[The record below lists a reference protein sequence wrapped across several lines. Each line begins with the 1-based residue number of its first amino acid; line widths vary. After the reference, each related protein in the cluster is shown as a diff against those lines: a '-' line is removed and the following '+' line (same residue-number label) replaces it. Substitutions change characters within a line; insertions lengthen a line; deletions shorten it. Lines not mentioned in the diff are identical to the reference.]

1 MSAMVGFGARGIEAG
16 SKFALQVSVARILGP
31 GGSGAVF
38 MALTVVTLAATF
50 GRIGLDR
57 SLTFRI
63 ATTLASSDGEGL
75 PVLIGTG
82 MAICLMLSGALS
94 LLVAMVA
101 GPLATM
107 VFHEPALIG
116 PLRVLGFGITPM
128 AMLAMVIGV
137 LNGVG
142 RAGLAQL
149 IGSAMWPLL
158 AAVLVL
164 LPGTATGMA
173 AMLLVALTTAAVS
186 GLMALR
192 RFVLLPT
199 LRLNRA
205 AWHALTEIGWPLCV
219 VDTIQ
224 VTLISLPTI
233 ILGVFASL
241 QDVGVFALCNRLS
254 LIMTIVLMV
263 MAGLGS
269 SHMAAAHARRDV
281 AALQRVMR
289 HLIGIAMLCAAPAL
303 LLLAMVPQR
312 VLLLFG
318 PGFADGAPI
327 LRVLL
332 VGQAVGIVFTCA
344 PNVLEMTGNGWRL
357 RRLNIA
363 ILAVNVA
370 ACFLLIPGS
379 GPTSGAMGAALAT
392 SLTLV
397 TYNVAC
403 GLMAWRYL
411 GINASALSLL
421 GMLPGRRRSQVAP

>member
-116 PLRVLGFGITPM
+116 PLRVLGFGIAPM

-164 LPGTATGMA
+164 LPGTAP
-173 AMLLVALTTAAVS
+173 S
-186 GLMALR
+186 PPPR
-192 RFVLLPT
+192 
-199 LRLNRA
+199 
-205 AWHALTEIGWPLCV
+205 
-219 VDTIQ
+219 
-224 VTLISLPTI
+224 
-233 ILGVFASL
+233 
-241 QDVGVFALCNRLS
+241 
-254 LIMTIVLMV
+254 
-263 MAGLGS
+263 
-269 SHMAAAHARRDV
+269 
-281 AALQRVMR
+281 
-289 HLIGIAMLCAAPAL
+289 
-303 LLLAMVPQR
+303 
-312 VLLLFG
+312 
-318 PGFADGAPI
+318 
-327 LRVLL
+327 
-332 VGQAVGIVFTCA
+332 
-344 PNVLEMTGNGWRL
+344 
-357 RRLNIA
+357 
-363 ILAVNVA
+363 
-370 ACFLLIPGS
+370 
-379 GPTSGAMGAALAT
+379 
-392 SLTLV
+392 
-397 TYNVAC
+397 
-403 GLMAWRYL
+403 
-411 GINASALSLL
+411 
-421 GMLPGRRRSQVAP
+421 